1 MKNRISYFDI
11 AKGIGII
18 LVMFAHVTL
27 PFIYSFHVPL
37 FFFLSGYFFSLKK
50 YDNFKEFLFSKFK
63 RLLTPYIFFSIFN
76 YLFYLVF
83 NQYANTSLES
93 PIKPFLGIF
102 LGVRVGEWGL
112 GIAALWFI
120 QALFICEI
128 AMYFLIKITKDNI
141 KWLLFSLC
149 IFTLLGCLYNMFIGV
164 RLIWSI
170 DVAIMSIL
178 FLGLGYI
185 IKRIN
190 FINKIDSHILL
201 IIFLCI
207 NLFMG
212 LSNSKVNMY
221 WGKYG
226 NYLMFYMA
234 AISGILV
241 VLIISRKINKSRI
254 LEFIGQNTIIYL
266 GIHQYVIF
274 SVLNKIKNIL
284 SLNINNTILIIIAIF
299 YVIFTIVV
307 LYPIIKILNKNF
319 PFIVG
324 KNLKS

>member
-1 MKNRISYFDI
+1 
-11 AKGIGII
+11 
-18 LVMFAHVTL
+18 
-27 PFIYSFHVPL
+27 
-37 FFFLSGYFFSLKK
+37 
-50 YDNFKEFLFSKFK
+50 
-63 RLLTPYIFFSIFN
+63 
-76 YLFYLVF
+76 
-83 NQYANTSLES
+83 
-93 PIKPFLGIF
+93 
-102 LGVRVGEWGL
+102 
-112 GIAALWFI
+112 
-120 QALFICEI
+120 
-128 AMYFLIKITKDNI
+128 
-141 KWLLFSLC
+141 
-149 IFTLLGCLYNMFIGV
+149 
-164 RLIWSI
+164 
-170 DVAIMSIL
+170 
-178 FLGLGYI
+178 
-185 IKRIN
+185 
-190 FINKIDSHILL
+190 
-201 IIFLCI
+201 
-207 NLFMG
+207 MG

-284 SLNINNTILIIIAIF
+284 TLNINNTILIIIAIF